1 MNAGLRFE
9 IFHVEVRYSV
19 GDDQFGNRLYELRKT
34 AELSQFQVA
43 RLVGV
48 SDRAVSKW
56 ENGTARP
63 RKDSLRKLAALF
75 KVPENELVKLRDQ
88 AAGPKIRKIVITGG
102 PSGGKTTALSWIQ
115 NAFSKLGYTVLVVPE
130 TATEFI
136 SGGVAPWTCGSNLDY
151 QKCQMQLQLEKERL
165 FEQAARTMKADKIL
179 IVCDRGAMDN
189 RAYMNDEE
197 FSRVLEEIGKTE
209 SELLN
214 SYDAVFHLETAAK
227 GAQRFYTTENNKA
240 RTETPEQ
247 AIEVDNKL
255 IEAWTGHPHL
265 RIIDNSTDF
274 YEKLKRLIA
283 EMRLFLGEPA
293 PYKIK
298 RKFLIEYPDTQIL
311 ESLPNCRKV
320 EIFQTYLQSKNGDE
334 LRIRERIDNGNP
346 VYYKTQRH
354 YLSGMKRIELEE
366 NLSRG
371 EYLQLMKDSD
381 PSMHPIHK
389 TRYCL
394 THENQ
399 YFEIDVF
406 PFWTDK
412 AIAEIEL
419 NDESEEIRFPEQMRI
434 FKEVTDDENYKNASL
449 ARTGGELPETEIAD
463 LGFLTGKEKCSVKQ

>member
-1 MNAGLRFE
+1 MR
-9 IFHVEVRYSV
+9 
-19 GDDQFGNRLYELRKT
+19 DDPLGNKLHELRKT

-63 RKDSLRKLAALF
+63 RNGSLHKLAALF
-75 KVPENELVKLRDQ
+75 KVPENELIRLRDQ
-88 AAGPKIRKIVITGG
+88 ADGPRIKKIVITGG

-179 IVCDRGAMDN
+179 IVCDRGGMDN
-189 RAYMNDEE
+189 RAYMNDKE

-255 IEAWTGHPHL
+255 INAWTGHPHL
-265 RIIDNSTDF
+265 RIIDNTTDF
-274 YEKLKRLIA
+274 YEKLKRLVA

-298 RKFLIEYPDTQIL
+298 RKFLIEYPDTHIL

-346 VYYKTQRH
+346 VYYRTQRH
-354 YLSGMKRIELEE
+354 YISGMKRIELEE

-371 EYLQLMKDSD
+371 EYLQLMKDAD

-419 NDESEEIRFPEQMRI
+419 NDENEEIRFPEQMRI
-434 FKEVTDDENYKNASL
+434 FKEVTDDENYKNVSL
-449 ARTGGELPETEIAD
+449 ARTGGKLPETGIAD
-463 LGFLTGKEKCSVKQ
+463 LWVQAGREKCPMKQ